1 MHQPSSGFRLYK
13 SFEEVKMFGM
23 LNPVTNFQ
31 SARHWNN
38 GRIPGTQI
46 WFDLQLIETLRAEHH
61 EILAACERLEIACD
75 KERVA
80 QIADQLQA
88 LEDQL
93 RQHRIQEDVKLMI
106 FVEKRYSDNDEM
118 AALIAMFRK
127 ERDSLKRQI
136 SEFFAKY
143 ALLRECP
150 SLVADF
156 RADVGRA
163 IRLIVG
169 MIEAEEQNFFPLYS
183 LDVKVD
189 QSEQVGELAS

>member
-1 MHQPSSGFRLYK
+1 
-13 SFEEVKMFGM
+13 MFGVV
-23 LNPVTNFQ
+23 NPVNNFQ
-31 SARHWNN
+31 LAQHWNN
-38 GRIPGTQI
+38 GRIPGTMI
-46 WFDLQLIETLRAEHH
+46 RFDAQLVETLRAEHH
-61 EILAACERLEIACD
+61 EILAACERLEIACE
-75 KERVA
+75 KERVT

-127 ERDSLKRQI
+127 ERDSLKRQL

-150 SLVADF
+150 SLVADL
-156 RADVGRA
+156 RADAGKA
-163 IRLIVG
+163 IQLIVG
-169 MIEAEEQNFFPLYS
+169 MVEAEEQNFFPLYS
-183 LDVKVD
+183 LDVQVD
-189 QSEQVGELAS
+189 QSEQPSGLMN

>member
-1 MHQPSSGFRLYK
+1 
-13 SFEEVKMFGM
+13 MFGM

-31 SARHWNN
+31 SARTWNN

-46 WFDLQLIETLRAEHH
+46 RFDPQLVETLIAEHH
-61 EILAACERLEIACD
+61 ELLAACERLEIACN

-88 LEDQL
+88 IEDHL

-118 AALIAMFRK
+118 AALLSMFRK
-127 ERDSLKRQI
+127 ERDSMKRQL

-150 SLVADF
+150 SLVADL
-156 RADVGRA
+156 REDVGKA
-163 IRLIVG
+163 IKLIVG

-183 LDVKVD
+183 LDVRVD
-189 QSEQVGELAS
+189 SSEQRTGLAN